1 MSPLTSNRIYLD
13 HAATTP
19 VDAQVRD
26 AMLPY
31 LEESFGNASSLHYWG
46 RQARKAL
53 EQARATIA
61 TCLGAKAEEFMFT
74 SGATEADNW
83 VLFGIAKAL
92 QSKGKHII
100 TTQIEHAAVVSA
112 CESLQAQGWE
122 ITWLPVD
129 TEGFV
134 SLESLKAAVR
144 PDTVLV
150 SIIHGNN
157 EIGTV
162 QPIEALGAFL
172 REQGVL
178 FHIDA
183 VQTVG
188 KLPLSLN
195 SLPVD
200 YLSLSGHKIY
210 GPKGVGAL
218 YICEGT
224 PKPAPLIMG
233 GGQESNLR
241 SGTENMAGIV
251 GLAKALEIATEKI
264 SSETPRL
271 RQLQE
276 TFIQGVLNIVPSAVL
291 NGPRDVH
298 LRVPG
303 NVHFSFPPGEGEALV
318 LHLDLKGIA
327 VSSGSACHSAVI
339 EPSRIVKALGK
350 ADDVARATV
359 RFSMGRS
366 TTQEDL
372 ERVLAVLPD
381 IIARLRKSASTTPA

>member
-1 MSPLTSNRIYLD
+1 MTSSSGNRIYLD

-19 VDAQVRD
+19 VDPQVRD

-31 LEESFGNASSLHYWG
+31 LEGTFGNASSLHYWG

-53 EQARATIA
+53 GQARSTIA
-61 TCLGAKAEEFMFT
+61 TCLDAKLEEVVFT

-83 VLFGIAKAL
+83 VIFGIAKAL
-92 QSKGKHII
+92 ESKGKHII
-100 TTQIEHAAVVSA
+100 TTQIEHAAVANA
-112 CESLQAQGWE
+112 CEALQAQGWD

-129 TEGFV
+129 EEGFV
-134 SLESLKAAVR
+134 SLESLKVAVR

-157 EIGTV
+157 EIGTI
-162 QPIEALGAFL
+162 QPIETFGAYL

-178 FHIDA
+178 FHTDA

-188 KLPLSLN
+188 KLPLSL
-195 SLPVD
+195 SALPVD
-200 YLSLSGHKIY
+200 YLSLSGHKLY
-210 GPKGVGAL
+210 GPKGIGAL
-218 YICEGT
+218 YLREGA
-224 PKPAPLIMG
+224 PKPEPLLMG
-233 GGQESNLR
+233 GGQEGNLR

-251 GLAKALEIATEKI
+251 GLAKALELATERMHT
-264 SSETPRL
+264 ETPRL

-276 TFIQGVLNIVPSAVL
+276 SFIQSVLAAVPEAVL
-291 NGPRDVH
+291 NGPRDVN

-318 LHLDLKGIA
+318 LHLDLKGVA

-350 ADDVARATV
+350 SDAVARATV
-359 RFSMGRS
+359 RFSMGQA
-366 TTQEDL
+366 TTQETL
-372 ERVLAVLPD
+372 ERVLDVLPG
-381 IIARLRKSASTTPA
+381 ILGRLRKSAV